1 LFFRARR
8 PSSYSSLPL
17 AGIIGAVGACVL
29 VLYVFSVVR
38 HRPDSC
44 ASLCSWLRCRSVR
57 APASKAEA
65 ETSENAS
72 ELAESSVAKPAS
84 NESDIV
90 ELIDIRIATSHAK
103 SAVPSS
109 PMAGHIQAALPAPAE
124 ALPATLAASPVKI
137 QRKKSVMPSVAAGLV
152 EK

>member
-1 LFFRARR
+1 VA
-8 PSSYSSLPL
+8 
-17 AGIIGAVGACVL
+17 ACVL

-57 APASKAEA
+57 APASKV
-65 ETSENAS
+65 ETDASENAG
-72 ELAESSVAKPAS
+72 ELADMSAAKPAS

-103 SAVPSS
+103 STVPSS
-109 PMAGHIQAALPAPAE
+109 PVAGHMQPALPAPAE
-124 ALPATLAASPVKI
+124 ALPATIAASPVKI

>member
-1 LFFRARR
+1 M
-8 PSSYSSLPL
+8 
-17 AGIIGAVGACVL
+17 
-29 VLYVFSVVR
+29 LYVLSVVR

-57 APASKAEA
+57 APASKAETDA
-65 ETSENAS
+65 SDETGELTETSA
-72 ELAESSVAKPAS
+72 AKSAS

-103 SAVPSS
+103 SAAPSS
-109 PMAGHIQAALPAPAE
+109 PVAGHMQAASPAPAE

-137 QRKKSVMPSVAAGLV
+137 QRKKSIMPSVAATLV
-152 EK
+152 DK